1 MWEVTWE
8 ELDTSSDPYDPLDV
22 PKATFESELRS
33 VDQVIVAFL
42 VVIDPEVGP
51 DVRLAAVKYFPVGV
65 FVTVEETAEQLLAE
79 SQALTQ

>member
-1 MWEVTWE
+1 M
-8 ELDTSSDPYDPLDV
+8 PYCTL
-22 PKATFESELRS
+22 ESEVLE

-65 FVTVEETAEQLLAE
+65 LVTVEETAEQLLAE